1 MGTQRV
7 TTDTTDTTEHR
18 APSSSSNLRESPMT
32 EHEHTTTDGTSGT
45 RLAMPCDVSPMPFH
59 LYRPYVPL
67 VLTDRTWPDRQ
78 TTVAPQWASVDLRD
92 GNQALVDPMDSER
105 KLRLFQTLVDIG
117 FKEIEVGFPSA
128 SQTDYDFQREIIEG
142 ALIPDDVTIQVLV
155 QCREELIERTF
166 ESLRGAKQAIV
177 HFYNS
182 TSTLQRRVV
191 FGLDRQGIIDIAV
204 NAARLCKKFEST
216 LPDTR
221 IRYEYSPESF
231 TGTEPEFA
239 VEICEAVMAVLE
251 PTPDNPV
258 IINLPNTVEMYGPH
272 VYADVIEWF
281 GRTISNRESIILS
294 LHPHNDRGTAVAAAE
309 LAVLAGADR
318 VEGTLFGNG
327 ERTGNVDIVTLA
339 MNLFVQ
345 GVDPAL
351 DFGDIDRVR
360 RVAEFATRMPVHPRH
375 PYAGDLVYT
384 AFSGSHQD
392 AIKKGFEALGDDYD
406 RWEVPYLPIDPG
418 HTGRTY
424 EAIIQVNSQSGK
436 GGVAYIMDTE
446 HGLDLPRRL
455 QMEFSKQVQAVTEDT
470 GTVIRPG
477 EMWDVFSRTYLPDEA
492 GVRILSSEMTTGGG
506 RTTVTAQLLVDGE
519 PHTVVG
525 EGNGPIDALVGAL
538 RADLGVR
545 FEVKDYSEH
554 ALTAGSG
561 ASAVAYVEAEGEDG
575 STWWGVGMDSS
586 ILDASLA
593 AVVSAANRA
602 RGRRVD

>member
-1 MGTQRV
+1 MS
-7 TTDTTDTTEHR
+7 DHDHTTE
-18 APSSSSNLRESPMT
+18 
-32 EHEHTTTDGTSGT
+32 DGTTGR

-59 LYRPYVPL
+59 LYRPNVPL
-67 VLTDRTWPDRQ
+67 VLADRTWPDRQ
-78 TTVAPQWASVDLRD
+78 CTVAPQWASVDLRD

-105 KLRLFQTLVDIG
+105 KLRLFRTLVDIG

-128 SQTDYDFQREIIEG
+128 SQTDYDFQREIIDG
-142 ALIPDDVTIQVLV
+142 GLIPDDVTIQVLV

-166 ESLRGAKQAIV
+166 ESLRGTKRAIV

-204 NAARLCKKFEST
+204 NAAQLCRKFEAT
-216 LPDTR
+216 LPDTD

-251 PTPDNPV
+251 PTPERP
-258 IINLPNTVEMYGPH
+258 IILNLPNTVEMYGPH

-281 GRTISNRESIILS
+281 GRTISNRDSVILS

-327 ERTGNVDIVTLA
+327 ERTGNVDVVTLA
-339 MNLFVQ
+339 MNLFSQ

-351 DFGDIDRVR
+351 DFGDIDKVR
-360 RVAEFATRMPVHPRH
+360 RVAEFATRMAVDPRH

-406 RWEVPYLPIDPG
+406 LWEVPYLPIDPS

-436 GGVAYIMDTE
+436 GGVAYIMETE
-446 HGLDLPRRL
+446 HGLVLPRRL
-455 QMEFSKQVQAVTEDT
+455 QVEFSKQVQTVTEGS
-470 GTVIRPG
+470 GTIIRPG
-477 EMWDVFSRTYLPDEA
+477 EMWDVFAQHYLPDEA
-492 GVRILSSEMTTGGG
+492 GVRLVGSEMTTGGG
-506 RTTVTAQLLVDGE
+506 RTTVTAQLLVDGV
-519 PHTVVG
+519 PRTVMG
-525 EGNGPIDALVGAL
+525 EGNGPIDALMVGL
-538 RADLGVR
+538 RADLGLR

-554 ALTAGSG
+554 ALTSGSG
-561 ASAVAYVEAEGEDG
+561 ASAVAYVEAESDDG

-593 AVVSAANRA
+593 AVVSAANQS
-602 RGRRVD
+602 RGRTA

>member
-1 MGTQRV
+1 
-7 TTDTTDTTEHR
+7 
-18 APSSSSNLRESPMT
+18 MT